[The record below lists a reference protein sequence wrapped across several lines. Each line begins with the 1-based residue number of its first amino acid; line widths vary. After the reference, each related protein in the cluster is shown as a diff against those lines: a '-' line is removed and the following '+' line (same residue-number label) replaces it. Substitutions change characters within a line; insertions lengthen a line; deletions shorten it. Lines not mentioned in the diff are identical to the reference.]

1 MPVVIKRTSG
11 KEYVRKTITSANPIR
26 QIQFLLQINSLSVS
40 NNSAH
45 RPSIN
50 KMKHFSH
57 MLNKLPSLYQ
67 TRFPVPLLAFQ
78 NLFKVYPWLA
88 FVRPRDRNRI
98 KRMQT
103 RRKRIPSYTIYSF
116 FHCFPFYYS
125 ICYSPFPISF
135 KRQLI
140 FVLFSFTFNIN
151 VFVI

>member
-50 KMKHFSH
+50 KMKHLSH

-78 NLFKVYPWLA
+78 NLFKVCPWLA
-88 FVRPRDRNRI
+88 LLDQGIGIELKECKHKEKEFQVTQYTLSFTVSLFTI
-98 KRMQT
+98 LSA
-103 RRKRIPSYTIYSF
+103 IPLSLSLLKDNSF
-116 FHCFPFYYS
+116 L
-125 ICYSPFPISF
+125 CYSLLL
-135 KRQLI
+135 LI
-140 FVLFSFTFNIN
+140 LTCL
-151 VFVI
+151 